1 MLLKEKKKCSQEQNS
16 YVIPAEIFMC
26 GIEKVSQLF
35 GTSVSHIEYPEGR
48 QFDLESA

>member
-1 MLLKEKKKCSQEQNS
+1 MLLREKKKCSQEQNS
-16 YVIPAEIFMC
+16 YVISADILLC
-26 GIEKVSQLF
+26 GVEKVSQLF